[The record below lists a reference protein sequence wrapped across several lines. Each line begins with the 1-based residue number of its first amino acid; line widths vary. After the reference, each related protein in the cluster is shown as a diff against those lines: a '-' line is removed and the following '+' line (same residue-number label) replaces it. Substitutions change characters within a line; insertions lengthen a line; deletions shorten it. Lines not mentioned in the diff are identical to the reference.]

1 MTRSLDLELYDVP
14 LTVEYYIDY
23 VIGTEDAV
31 VVIQQVN
38 HLGGNIEEL
47 LSNQQMDILEQ
58 KIYEHLADLE
68 MDYDD

>member
-23 VIGTEDAV
+23 VIGTEDAI

>member
-23 VIGTEDAV
+23 EVGTEHAY

-47 LSNQQMDILEQ
+47 LSNQQMHILEQ

>member
-1 MTRSLDLELYDVP
+1 MTRSLDLELYEVP

-23 VIGTEDAV
+23 EVGTEHAV

-38 HLGGNIEEL
+38 HLGGNIDDL
-47 LSNQQMDILEQ
+47 LSDRQIDMLEQ

-68 MDYDD
+68 IDYDD

>member
-14 LTVEYYIDY
+14 LTVEYYIDH

-58 KIYEHLADLE
+58 KIYDHLADLE
-68 MDYDD
+68 IDYDD

>member
-1 MTRSLDLELYDVP
+1 MTRSLDLELYEVP

-23 VIGTEDAV
+23 EVGTEHAY

-38 HLGGNIEEL
+38 HLGGNIDDL
-47 LSNQQMDILEQ
+47 LSDRQIDMLEQ

-68 MDYDD
+68 IDYDD